1 MNIQK
6 KHILLLNSKDRSS
19 GTATD
24 LVFHLNENDLHESH
38 SVMLK
43 DIVIPNTIYNIRTT
57 NNTLDYDINGVAKS
71 VNIPVGNYSLSDL
84 VTALNTAQTDLVFS
98 SNSMLKKL
106 MVSSATVSFIK
117 VSSTIKK
124 VIGVT
129 TQNVPA
135 VSYTLDSF
143 YNLNPT
149 NYIHVISNLAEP
161 DALVASNNKKYAVI
175 ASIPV
180 LYGFGYI
187 LNQTED
193 RDTQDISKHNSHL
206 NLSTI
211 NIRLVDDD
219 FQTIDLNG
227 SNWNISLS
235 ILKS

>member
-24 LVFHLNENDLHESH
+24 CVFHLNENDLHEAH
-38 SVMLK
+38 HVMLK

-57 NNTLDYDINGVAKS
+57 NNTLDYDIGGVAKS
-71 VNIPVGNYSLSDL
+71 VNIPVGHYSLTDL
-84 VTALNTAQTDLVFS
+84 ITALNGAQADLVFS
-98 SNSMLKKL
+98 NNTFAKKL
-106 MVSSATVSFIK
+106 NVSSASNSFIK
-117 VSSTIKK
+117 TSSTIKK

-129 TQNVPA
+129 VQNTPA
-135 VSYTLDSF
+135 TSYTLDSF

-161 DALVASNNKKYAVI
+161 DALVASNNKKYSVI

-180 LYGFGYI
+180 TYGFGFV

-193 RDTQDISKHNSHL
+193 RDTQDVSKHNSHL

-211 NIRLVDDD
+211 NMRLVDDD

-227 SNWNISLS
+227 SDWSISLS

>member
-124 VIGVT
+124 VLGVT

>member
-124 VIGVT
+124 VLGVT

-211 NIRLVDDD
+211 NIRLVDDE
-219 FQTIDLNG
+219 FETIDLNG
-227 SNWNISLS
+227 SNWSISLS

>member
-1 MNIQK
+1 MNIHK

-19 GTATD
+19 GTAED
-24 LVFHLNENDLHESH
+24 AVFHLNENDLHESH

-43 DIVIPNTIYNIRTT
+43 DIVIPNTIYNVRTT
-57 NNTLDYDINGVAKS
+57 NNTLDYDINGVGKS
-71 VNIPVGNYSLSDL
+71 VNIPVGHYSLSDL
-84 VTALNTAQTDLVFS
+84 ITALNTAQTDLVFS
-98 SNSMLKKL
+98 NNTFAKKL
-106 MVSSATVSFIK
+106 DVSSASNSFIK

-129 TQNVPA
+129 VQN
-135 VSYTLDSF
+135 TSF

-161 DALVASNNKKYAVI
+161 DALVSTNNKKYSVI

-180 LYGFGYI
+180 LYGFGFI

-193 RDTQDISKHNSHL
+193 RDTQDNSKHNSHI

-211 NIRLVDDD
+211 NMRLADDD
-219 FQTIDLNG
+219 FNTIDLNG
-227 SNWNISLS
+227 SDWSISLS

>member
-24 LVFHLNENDLHESH
+24 CVFHLNENDLHESH

-43 DIVIPNTIYNIRTT
+43 DIIIPNTMYNIRST
-57 NNTLDYDINGVAKS
+57 NNTLDYDIGGVAKS
-71 VNIPVGNYSLSDL
+71 VNIPVGSYSIAEL
-84 VTALNTAQTDLVFS
+84 VTALNTAQADLVFS
-98 SNSMLKKL
+98 NNTFAKKL
-106 MVSSATVSFIK
+106 DVSSASNSFIK

-129 TQNVPA
+129 VQNTPA
-135 VSYTLDSF
+135 TSYTLDSF

-161 DALVASNNKKYAVI
+161 DSLVSSNNKKYAVI

-180 LYGFGYI
+180 LYGFGFV

-193 RDTQDISKHNSHL
+193 RDTQDNSKHNSHI

-211 NIRLVDDD
+211 NMRLVNDD
-219 FQTIDLNG
+219 FETIDLNG
-227 SNWNISLS
+227 SDWSISLS

>member
-84 VTALNTAQTDLVFS
+84 VTALNIAQTDLVFS

-129 TQNVPA
+129 TQNTPS

>member
-1 MNIQK
+1 
-6 KHILLLNSKDRSS
+6 
-19 GTATD
+19 
-24 LVFHLNENDLHESH
+24 
-38 SVMLK
+38 MLK

-129 TQNVPA
+129 VQNIPA

-227 SNWNISLS
+227 SDWNISLS

>member
-1 MNIQK
+1 MNIHK

-19 GTATD
+19 GTVEDA
-24 LVFHLNENDLHESH
+24 VFHLNENDLHESH

-57 NNTLDYDINGVAKS
+57 NNTLDYDINGVGKS
-71 VNIPVGNYSLSDL
+71 VNIPVGHYSLSDL
-84 VTALNTAQTDLVFS
+84 ITALNTAQTDLVFS
-98 SNSMLKKL
+98 NNTFQKKL
-106 MVSSATVSFIK
+106 DVSSASNSFIK

-129 TQNVPA
+129 VQNTPA
-135 VSYTLDSF
+135 TNYTLDSF

-149 NYIHVISNLAEP
+149 NYIHVISNLAEQ

-180 LYGFGYI
+180 LYGFGFV

-193 RDTQDISKHNSHL
+193 RYTQDNSKHNSHL

-211 NIRLVDDD
+211 NLRLCDDD

-227 SNWNISLS
+227 SEWSISLS